1 MLVKKECQY
10 RLLDVIL
17 ILHKLQLQTDAD
29 CSRDC
34 LGRVG
39 TASTFRVLMRAM
51 DHLFDAFKYEISLT
65 HLVQLKGM
73 IYQ

>member
-10 RLLDVIL
+10 RLFDVVL
-17 ILHKLQLQTDAD
+17 ILHKLQLQTDAE

-39 TASTFRVLMRAM
+39 TASAFCVLVRAM
-51 DHLFDAFKYEISLT
+51 DHLFDAFEYEISLT
-65 HLVQLKGM
+65 HLVQLYGM